1 MLACIL
7 FVFAALAEYAALLYH
22 RSRVVLRGPPPA
34 ATLTHS
40 YKAKTSILHVSD
52 SSLYLLYQMELQT
65 FFEMENI
72 DVSEFEYHVVY
83 SVPDFQTKLS
93 DSRPARLALICRFF
107 MIIITILVI
116 TILVIHDQQGGEH
129 SLLTE
134 I

>member
-22 RSRVVLRGPPPA
+22 RSRVVLRGATPP
-34 ATLTHS
+34 TLTHS

-72 DVSEFEYHVVY
+72 DVSEFEYHVVS

-93 DSRPARLALICRFF
+93 ASRPARLALICRFKN
-107 MIIITILVI
+107 
-116 TILVIHDQQGGEH
+116 GAGER
-129 SLLTE
+129 
-134 I
+134 